1 MALCFLQ
8 VLREPVVQYLA
19 GSEQRIAPFWN
30 IITWYPTGAVIAGD
44 YIVASGNND
53 GIGIAIAPDQMTPE
67 DFKMAVGQAWESSA
81 ETGVKLVNTA
91 VGLAADDAYAYM
103 KKQDQRIASLEKQ
116 LNAKMARLDR
126 LAGQLEA
133 LTQKVA
139 YIQLA
144 SMAAS
149 AR

>member
-1 MALCFLQ
+1 
-8 VLREPVVQYLA
+8 
-19 GSEQRIAPFWN
+19 
-30 IITWYPTGAVIAGD
+30 GAVIAGD